1 MRKWMPVIFLL
12 LIFAAVNVPSAQATM
27 PTFDAV
33 NAALQELQNS
43 ILNSSFAQD
52 IMLAAE
58 RLNELKTQTLELFR
72 FHSGL
77 DEILNFVKGDPIKD
91 FIDSLRTR
99 IRNVYSDSLFSTP
112 QIEILQTG
120 GSAEDLRS
128 SLETITGSIPEGNQR
143 PYIPF
148 EEMQVVEAFQLA
160 SQIRDGGKDLRDAA
174 HEIETQAETA
184 SPKGA
189 VRLQAQGTAEL
200 MVLGQQSQESIAKLL
215 ELELPRSSRFRA
227 AKKKPSGN
235 ASALSRTRTT
245 ISTVF
250 WVCQAGGTRDEPRIS
265 FHERSSDPGSFFL
278 SLRRDGIGRFR
289 DLSAHVHR
297 GGAA

>member
-91 FIDSLRTR
+91 FIESLRTR
-99 IRNVYSDSLFSTP
+99 IRNVYSDSMFTTP

-120 GSAEDLRS
+120 GTPEDLRT
-128 SLETITGSIPEGNQR
+128 SLETVTGAIPEGNQR

-160 SQIRDGGKDLRDAA
+160 NQIRDGGNDLRDAA

-200 MVLGQQSQESIAKLL
+200 MLLGQQSQESIAKLL
-215 ELELPRSSRFRA
+215 ELQATQIEQVSRREKEAERERLRFI
-227 AKKKPSGN
+227 KDTNDYLDGMLGVSG
-235 ASALSRTRTT
+235 
-245 ISTVF
+245 
-250 WVCQAGGTRDEPRIS
+250 GGNS
-265 FHERSSDPGSFFL
+265 
-278 SLRRDGIGRFR
+278 
-289 DLSAHVHR
+289 
-297 GGAA
+297 

>member
-99 IRNVYSDSLFSTP
+99 IRNVYSDSMFTTP

-120 GSAEDLRS
+120 GTPEDLRT
-128 SLETITGSIPEGNQR
+128 SLETVTGAIPEGNQR

-160 SQIRDGGKDLRDAA
+160 NQIRDGGNDLRDAA

-200 MVLGQQSQESIAKLL
+200 MLLGQQSQESIAKLL
-215 ELELPRSSRFRA
+215 ELQATQIEQVSRREKDA
-227 AKKKPSGN
+227 
-235 ASALSRTRTT
+235 
-245 ISTVF
+245 
-250 WVCQAGGTRDEPRIS
+250 
-265 FHERSSDPGSFFL
+265 ERER
-278 SLRRDGIGRFR
+278 LRFIKDTNDYLDGILGV
-289 DLSAHVHR
+289 S
-297 GGAA
+297 GGGN

>member
-12 LIFAAVNVPSAQATM
+12 LIIAAVNVPSAQATM

-52 IMLAAE
+52 LMLAAE

-99 IRNVYSDSLFSTP
+99 IRNVYADSMFTTP

-120 GSAEDLRS
+120 GTPEDLRT
-128 SLETITGSIPEGNQR
+128 SLETVTGAIPEGNQR

-160 SQIRDGGKDLRDAA
+160 SQIRDGGNDLRDAA

-200 MVLGQQSQESIAKLL
+200 MLLGQQSQESIAKLL
-215 ELELPRSSRFRA
+215 ELQATQIEQVSRREKDA
-227 AKKKPSGN
+227 
-235 ASALSRTRTT
+235 
-245 ISTVF
+245 
-250 WVCQAGGTRDEPRIS
+250 
-265 FHERSSDPGSFFL
+265 ERER
-278 SLRRDGIGRFR
+278 LRFIKDTNDYLDGILGV
-289 DLSAHVHR
+289 S
-297 GGAA
+297 GGGN

>member
-77 DEILNFVKGDPIKD
+77 DEILNFVKGDPVKD

-189 VRLQAQGTAEL
+189 VRLQGQGTAEL

-215 ELELPRSSRFRA
+215 ELEATQIEQVSRREKEA
-227 AKKKPSGN
+227 
-235 ASALSRTRTT
+235 
-245 ISTVF
+245 
-250 WVCQAGGTRDEPRIS
+250 
-265 FHERSSDPGSFFL
+265 ERER
-278 SLRRDGIGRFR
+278 LRFIKDTNDYLDGILGV
-289 DLSAHVHR
+289 S
-297 GGAA
+297 GGGNS

>member
-1 MRKWMPVIFLL
+1 
-12 LIFAAVNVPSAQATM
+12 
-27 PTFDAV
+27 
-33 NAALQELQNS
+33 
-43 ILNSSFAQD
+43 
-52 IMLAAE
+52 MLAAE

-77 DEILNFVKGDPIKD
+77 DEILNFVKGDPVKD

-99 IRNVYSDSLFSTP
+99 IRSVYSDSLFSTP

-160 SQIRDGGKDLRDAA
+160 NQIRDGGKDLRDAA

-215 ELELPRSSRFRA
+215 ELEATQIEQVSRREKEA
-227 AKKKPSGN
+227 
-235 ASALSRTRTT
+235 
-245 ISTVF
+245 
-250 WVCQAGGTRDEPRIS
+250 
-265 FHERSSDPGSFFL
+265 ERER
-278 SLRRDGIGRFR
+278 LRFIKDTNDYLDGILGV
-289 DLSAHVHR
+289 S
-297 GGAA
+297 GGGNS

>member
-12 LIFAAVNVPSAQATM
+12 LIFAAVHVPSAQATM
-27 PTFDAV
+27 PTFDAI

-52 IMLAAE
+52 IMLATE

-77 DEILNFVKGDPIKD
+77 DEILNFVKGDPVRD
-91 FIDSLRTR
+91 FIDSMRTR
-99 IRNVYSDSLFSTP
+99 IRNVYSDSLFTTP

-143 PYIPF
+143 PDIPF

-174 HEIETQAETA
+174 RQIQTQAETA

-215 ELELPRSSRFRA
+215 ELEATQIEQVSRREKEA
-227 AKKKPSGN
+227 
-235 ASALSRTRTT
+235 
-245 ISTVF
+245 
-250 WVCQAGGTRDEPRIS
+250 
-265 FHERSSDPGSFFL
+265 ERER
-278 SLRRDGIGRFR
+278 LRFIKDTNDYLDGILGV
-289 DLSAHVHR
+289 S
-297 GGAA
+297 GGGNS

>member
-1 MRKWMPVIFLL
+1 MPVIFLL

-77 DEILNFVKGDPIKD
+77 DEILNFVKGDPVKD

-215 ELELPRSSRFRA
+215 ELEATQIEQVSRREKEA
-227 AKKKPSGN
+227 
-235 ASALSRTRTT
+235 
-245 ISTVF
+245 
-250 WVCQAGGTRDEPRIS
+250 
-265 FHERSSDPGSFFL
+265 ERER
-278 SLRRDGIGRFR
+278 LRFIKDTNDYLDGILGV
-289 DLSAHVHR
+289 S
-297 GGAA
+297 GGGNS

>member
-1 MRKWMPVIFLL
+1 MRNGMPVVFLL
-12 LIFAAVNVPSAQATM
+12 LILVAVHVPSAQATM

-52 IMLAAE
+52 LMLAAE

-77 DEILNFVKGDPIKD
+77 DEILNFVKEDPVKN

-99 IRNVYSDSLFSTP
+99 IRDVYADSMFTTP

-120 GSAEDLRS
+120 GTPEDLRA
-128 SLETITGSIPEGNQR
+128 SLETVTGSIPEGNQR

-148 EEMQVVEAFQLA
+148 EEMQVVEAFDLA
-160 SQIRDGGKDLRDAA
+160 NQIRDGGEDLRNAA
-174 HEIETQAETA
+174 QEIKTQAETA

-215 ELELPRSSRFRA
+215 ELQATQIEQVSRREKDA
-227 AKKKPSGN
+227 
-235 ASALSRTRTT
+235 
-245 ISTVF
+245 
-250 WVCQAGGTRDEPRIS
+250 
-265 FHERSSDPGSFFL
+265 ERER
-278 SLRRDGIGRFR
+278 LRFIKDTNDYLDGILG
-289 DLSAHVHR
+289 AT
-297 GGAA
+297 GGGN

>member
-77 DEILNFVKGDPIKD
+77 DEILNFVKGDPVKD

-120 GSAEDLRS
+120 GTPEDLRS

-215 ELELPRSSRFRA
+215 ELEATQIEQVSRREKEA
-227 AKKKPSGN
+227 
-235 ASALSRTRTT
+235 
-245 ISTVF
+245 
-250 WVCQAGGTRDEPRIS
+250 
-265 FHERSSDPGSFFL
+265 ERER
-278 SLRRDGIGRFR
+278 LRFIKDTNDYLDGILGV
-289 DLSAHVHR
+289 S
-297 GGAA
+297 GGGNS

>member
-52 IMLAAE
+52 LMLAAE

-99 IRNVYSDSLFSTP
+99 IRNVYADSMFTTP

-120 GSAEDLRS
+120 GTPEDLRT
-128 SLETITGSIPEGNQR
+128 SLETVTGAIPEGNQR

-160 SQIRDGGKDLRDAA
+160 SQIRDGGNDLRDAA

-200 MVLGQQSQESIAKLL
+200 MLLGQQSQESIAKLL
-215 ELELPRSSRFRA
+215 ELQATQIEQVSRREKDA
-227 AKKKPSGN
+227 
-235 ASALSRTRTT
+235 
-245 ISTVF
+245 
-250 WVCQAGGTRDEPRIS
+250 
-265 FHERSSDPGSFFL
+265 ERER
-278 SLRRDGIGRFR
+278 LRFIKDTNDYLDGILGV
-289 DLSAHVHR
+289 S
-297 GGAA
+297 GGGN

>member
-91 FIDSLRTR
+91 FIDSLRTQ
-99 IRNVYSDSLFSTP
+99 IRNVYSDSMFTTP

-120 GSAEDLRS
+120 GTPEDLRT
-128 SLETITGSIPEGNQR
+128 SLETVTGAIPEGNQR

-160 SQIRDGGKDLRDAA
+160 NQIRDGGNDLRDAA

-200 MVLGQQSQESIAKLL
+200 MLLGQQSQESIAKLL
-215 ELELPRSSRFRA
+215 ELQATQIEQVSRREKDA
-227 AKKKPSGN
+227 
-235 ASALSRTRTT
+235 
-245 ISTVF
+245 
-250 WVCQAGGTRDEPRIS
+250 
-265 FHERSSDPGSFFL
+265 ERER
-278 SLRRDGIGRFR
+278 LRFIKDTNDYLDGILGV
-289 DLSAHVHR
+289 S
-297 GGAA
+297 GGGN

>member
-99 IRNVYSDSLFSTP
+99 IRNVYADSMFTTP

-120 GSAEDLRS
+120 GTPEDLRT
-128 SLETITGSIPEGNQR
+128 SLETVTGAIPEGNQR

-160 SQIRDGGKDLRDAA
+160 SQIRDGGNDLRDAA

-200 MVLGQQSQESIAKLL
+200 MLLGQQSQESIAKLL
-215 ELELPRSSRFRA
+215 ELQATQIEQVSRREKDA
-227 AKKKPSGN
+227 
-235 ASALSRTRTT
+235 
-245 ISTVF
+245 
-250 WVCQAGGTRDEPRIS
+250 
-265 FHERSSDPGSFFL
+265 ERER
-278 SLRRDGIGRFR
+278 LRFIKDTNDYLDGILGV
-289 DLSAHVHR
+289 S
-297 GGAA
+297 GGGN

>member
-215 ELELPRSSRFRA
+215 ELEATQIEQVSRREKEA
-227 AKKKPSGN
+227 
-235 ASALSRTRTT
+235 
-245 ISTVF
+245 
-250 WVCQAGGTRDEPRIS
+250 
-265 FHERSSDPGSFFL
+265 ERER
-278 SLRRDGIGRFR
+278 LRFIKDTNDYLDGILGV
-289 DLSAHVHR
+289 S
-297 GGAA
+297 GGGNS

>member
-77 DEILNFVKGDPIKD
+77 DEILNFVKGDPVKD

-99 IRNVYSDSLFSTP
+99 IRNVYSDSLITTP

-120 GSAEDLRS
+120 GTPEDLRT
-128 SLETITGSIPEGNQR
+128 SLETVTGAIPEGNQR

-160 SQIRDGGKDLRDAA
+160 NQIRDGGNDLRDAA

-200 MVLGQQSQESIAKLL
+200 MLLGQQSQESIAKLL
-215 ELELPRSSRFRA
+215 ELQATQIEQVSRREKDA
-227 AKKKPSGN
+227 
-235 ASALSRTRTT
+235 
-245 ISTVF
+245 
-250 WVCQAGGTRDEPRIS
+250 
-265 FHERSSDPGSFFL
+265 ERER
-278 SLRRDGIGRFR
+278 LRFIKDTNDYLDGILGV
-289 DLSAHVHR
+289 S
-297 GGAA
+297 GGGN

>member
-77 DEILNFVKGDPIKD
+77 DEILNFVKGDPVKD

-99 IRNVYSDSLFSTP
+99 IRDVYSDSLFTTP

-160 SQIRDGGKDLRDAA
+160 NQIRDGGNDLRDAA

-200 MVLGQQSQESIAKLL
+200 MLLGQQSQESIAKLL
-215 ELELPRSSRFRA
+215 ELQATQIEQVSRREKDA
-227 AKKKPSGN
+227 
-235 ASALSRTRTT
+235 
-245 ISTVF
+245 
-250 WVCQAGGTRDEPRIS
+250 
-265 FHERSSDPGSFFL
+265 ERER
-278 SLRRDGIGRFR
+278 LRFIKDTNDYLDGILGV
-289 DLSAHVHR
+289 S
-297 GGAA
+297 GGGNS

>member
-1 MRKWMPVIFLL
+1 MAVILL
-12 LIFAAVNVPSAQATM
+12 LLLLVAVHVPSAQATM
-27 PTFDAV
+27 PTFDYI
-33 NAALQELQNS
+33 NATLQELQNA
-43 ILNSSFAQD
+43 ILNSNFAQD
-52 IMLAAE
+52 IMLAVE
-58 RLNELKTQTLELFR
+58 HLNELKTQTLELFR

-77 DEILNFVKGDPIKD
+77 DEILNFVKGDPVRD
-91 FIDSLRTR
+91 FIDSMRTR
-99 IRNVYSDSLFSTP
+99 IRNVYSDSLFTTP

-174 HEIETQAETA
+174 RQIQTQAETA

-215 ELELPRSSRFRA
+215 ELEATQIEQVSRREKEA
-227 AKKKPSGN
+227 
-235 ASALSRTRTT
+235 
-245 ISTVF
+245 
-250 WVCQAGGTRDEPRIS
+250 
-265 FHERSSDPGSFFL
+265 ERER
-278 SLRRDGIGRFR
+278 LRFIKDTNDYLDGILGV
-289 DLSAHVHR
+289 S
-297 GGAA
+297 GGGN

>member
-1 MRKWMPVIFLL
+1 MRKRILFLFL
-12 LIFAAVNVPSAQATM
+12 VFVLVAAPNAHATM
-27 PTFDAV
+27 PTFDAI

-52 IMLAAE
+52 LMLAAE
-58 RLNELKTQTLELFR
+58 RLNELKTQTLEIFR

-77 DEILNFVKGDPIKD
+77 DEILNFFKGDPVRD

-99 IRNVYSDSLFSTP
+99 IRDVYSDSLFTTP

-120 GSAEDLRS
+120 GSAEDLRT
-128 SLETITGSIPEGNQR
+128 SLEAVTGAIPEGNQR

-160 SQIRDGGKDLRDAA
+160 NQIREGGKDLRDAA
-174 HEIETQAETA
+174 RQIQTQAETA

-215 ELELPRSSRFRA
+215 ELEATQIEQVSRREKEA
-227 AKKKPSGN
+227 
-235 ASALSRTRTT
+235 
-245 ISTVF
+245 
-250 WVCQAGGTRDEPRIS
+250 
-265 FHERSSDPGSFFL
+265 ERER
-278 SLRRDGIGRFR
+278 LRFIKDTNDYLDGILGVSGGG
-289 DLSAHVHR
+289 LS
-297 GGAA
+297 